1 MERLPWMST
10 TLPRHG
16 PLVVEVGNAYFK
28 TISDQKKLRKFGVK
42 SGSRVYVA
50 QILCIRYVI
59 LIVKIGIYEC
69 LKHKILKTNFSNDMR
84 SAGLGNRI
92 LDEGLR
98 YAKEKNAS
106 FFDFI
111 SLDGHVG
118 KVTLIKF
125 I

>member
-1 MERLPWMST
+1 
-10 TLPRHG
+10 
-16 PLVVEVGNAYFK
+16 
-28 TISDQKKLRKFGVK
+28 
-42 SGSRVYVA
+42 
-50 QILCIRYVI
+50 
-59 LIVKIGIYEC
+59 
-69 LKHKILKTNFSNDMR
+69 MR

-106 FFDFI
+106 FLDFI

-125 I
+125 IKLFYTFNIYFFRCVKSEVLKRLKK